1 MIMREGITRES
12 IMREGQQQ
20 ILLAVVL
27 EHWQANTTA
36 GASGLDFAVPRCRGG
51 PGSVV

>member
-1 MIMREGITRES
+1 MVVREGITREG

-20 ILLAVVL
+20 ILLAVAL
-27 EHWQANTTA
+27 EHWQTNTTA
-36 GASGLDFAVPRCRGG
+36 GASGLDFAVPRCRGV